1 MLLDLYGG
9 LLTKKQ
15 QRFTKMHFE
24 DDLSFGEIA
33 REFGVSRQAVYDA
46 VKHAEESLERY
57 EQKLGLLKRSFTHS
71 SNSCGRENEGALKH
85 LIRLKLDISNHTT
98 INDPYWVV
106 HKIDDVIAQLK
117 DTKDV

>member
-46 VKHAEESLERY
+46 VKHAEEGLERY

-71 SNSCGRENEGALKH
+71 SNSCGRSEAGALRK
-85 LIRLKLDISNHTT
+85 LIQLKQEVSKYTT
-98 INDPYWVV
+98 INEPHCIV

-117 DTKDV
+117 DTKNV